1 MKYLMSLKKDATE
14 TSNKRSKADFTFA
27 FFVTNISQGTTF
39 LLQGLTYNIGNKK
52 YLFGTVKSAMLLLFD
67 ISTYS

>member
-1 MKYLMSLKKDATE
+1 MSLKKDTTE
-14 TSNKRSKADFTFA
+14 TSNKRSKADFTVGNIHFL
-27 FFVTNISQGTTF
+27 VTNISQGTAF

-52 YLFGTVKSAMLLLFD
+52 YIFGTVKSALLLLFD